1 MPVTVSTDK
10 SRLDVDAIHR
20 FLSEESY
27 WAKGIPRALVER
39 AIEHSLCFG
48 AYGDDGS
55 LIAFA
60 RVVTDYAVFAYVGDV
75 FVLTAHRGTG
85 VSKALIAA
93 IRSHP
98 DLQSL
103 RRWHLLTYD
112 AHGLYA
118 QYGFRPLEKPERHM
132 DISVPNP
139 YSAG

>member
-1 MPVTVSTDK
+1 MAITVSTDK
-10 SRLDVDAIHR
+10 SRLDVARIHR

-27 WAKGIPRALVER
+27 WAKGIPLALVER

-48 AYGDDGS
+48 AYDDDS
-55 LIAFA
+55 LVGFA

-75 FVLTAHRGTG
+75 FVLTSHRGRG
-85 VSKALIAA
+85 VSKLVMDA

-98 DLQSL
+98 ELQAL

-118 QYGFRPLEKPERHM
+118 QYGFHALEKPERHM
-132 DISVPNP
+132 EITLANP
-139 YSAG
+139 YGAG